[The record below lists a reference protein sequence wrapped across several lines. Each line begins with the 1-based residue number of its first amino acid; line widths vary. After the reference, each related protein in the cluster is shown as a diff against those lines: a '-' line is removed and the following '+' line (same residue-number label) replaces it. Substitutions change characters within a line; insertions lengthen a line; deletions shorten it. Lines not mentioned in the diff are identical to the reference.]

1 MSTTS
6 IARRYA
12 RALFELE
19 QEGVKLADDL
29 AAVAAVAGVDEVVA
43 VLEQPNV
50 PAETKVAILDKA
62 AGGVSDEIRRL
73 LHMLCERG
81 KAVLLPE
88 IAALFEDMQRQ
99 ASSEVAAEVVTAV
112 PLNEKM
118 QARVADALGKSVGR
132 KVRLS
137 VSQDSDILGGLIVR
151 IGDRQMDYSLRT
163 RLEGLK
169 RAMVS

>member
-1 MSTTS
+1 MSVTS

-29 AAVAAVAGVDEVVA
+29 FAVASVAAMPEVAV
-43 VLEQPNV
+43 VLEQPTL
-50 PAETKVAILDKA
+50 PAERKAAILDKA
-62 AGGVSDEIRRL
+62 AGGVCEEIKRL
-73 LHMLCERG
+73 IAMLCERG

-88 IAALFEDMQRQ
+88 IATLFEDMRRQ
-99 ASSEVAAEVVTAV
+99 ASSEVAADVVSAI
-112 PLNEKM
+112 PLDEKT
-118 QARVADALGKSVGR
+118 QDRVADALGKAVGR
-132 KVRLS
+132 KVRLNLA
-137 VSQDSDILGGLIVR
+137 QDEKILGGLIVR
-151 IGDRQMDYSLRT
+151 IGDRQMDFSLRT